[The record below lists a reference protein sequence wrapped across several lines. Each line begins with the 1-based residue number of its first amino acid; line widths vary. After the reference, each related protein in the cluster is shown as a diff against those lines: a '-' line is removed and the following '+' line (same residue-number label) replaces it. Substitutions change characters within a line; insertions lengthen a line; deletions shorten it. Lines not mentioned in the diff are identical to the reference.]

1 MKETDEEWLLIIQSV
16 QIGLSLDSIVE
27 SEQQQGWSVTPQAKF
42 ERLLRE
48 TQIPIGI
55 LFNGIE
61 VRLVYAPRGESSG
74 YLSFPIQAM
83 TEVSGRL
90 ILGALYMLLS
100 GNRLFNSPINSTL
113 KTILTNS
120 REYQAEVS
128 TKLANQ
134 VLDAMWELLGGLQSA
149 NVSTGGNLLEEILNN
164 KPQYIYAGLITV
176 LMRLVFLLYTE
187 DEGLMPNDS
196 IYQQNYAVSGLYER
210 LQDDYNNYSDTMNQR
225 YGGWAWLLS
234 LFRLVYDGGGYL
246 PEYLPARHGQLFDPD
261 EYPFLEGRKLE
272 THFQQGEVL
281 EIPRVSDGVIYRILN
296 KLLILDGEMLSYR
309 ALDVEQIGSVYE
321 SIMGFEV
328 EVAHGSSIAIKPK
341 DIVVNVG
348 AILAEKPTARV
359 KKIEELAEC
368 KLSVK
373 EKKELEDAK
382 TIEQIVAGIA
392 NKISKRTPDLLPVGS
407 LFLQPG
413 QERRGSGSHYTP
425 RKLTQPIVEKTLE
438 PVFKGLGDKPTPEQ
452 ILDIKVCDL
461 AMGSG
466 AFLVE
471 TCRQLAQKLLEA
483 WIQYDRIREIPDD
496 VEPLLAARRL
506 VAQKCLYGVDKNPFA
521 VNLAKLSVWLVT
533 LAKDRPFTFVD
544 HALKCGDSLIGFSAS
559 EIEEFGEIYTKD
571 LPVLYSLKQI
581 QQRVMDYRQDI
592 QKEDPRTDAQAENK
606 IIQLRNL
613 DHELEFTRLIGDVI
627 AASFFNGTSKK
638 EREEIRK
645 NYVVLI
651 TSWREGRIKTEEIK
665 KISLMLRNGKP
676 RVVPF
681 FWELEFPEVFNRD
694 NPGFDAI
701 VGNPPFAGKNTLIN
715 GNPNGYLDWIKELH
729 PESHGNSDL
738 VAHFFRRAFNLIRKN
753 GVFGLIATNTI
764 SQGDTRSSGLSF
776 ICNNHG
782 TIYNAQKRLK
792 WPGLAAVVVSVVNIY
807 KGKYSGTKYLDGR
820 SVNNISAF
828 LFPKGGNENP
838 KVLLSNSGKSF
849 QGSIILGMGFTFDDS
864 NPDATSI
871 AEMNR
876 LIEKDSRNA
885 ERIFPYIGGE
895 EVNTSSTHAYHRYVI
910 NFGDMSEDEARQWPD
925 LMAIVEE
932 KVKPTRISLPPKN
945 SWNKSV
951 SEKWWLFG
959 ANRKDIKNAIAHLD
973 RVLVTPRISK
983 HSGFAFLSTKS
994 VFSDSIVVLSLSN
1007 YSHFSV
1013 LQSHLHEI
1021 WSRFFGS
1028 SLGDGLR
1035 YTPSDCF
1042 ETFPLPENWET
1053 SKQLEEVGKI
1063 YYEYRARLMINKNQ
1077 GLTQTYN
1084 RFHDPYEADPEILKL
1099 RKLHSEMDEAVM
1111 AAYGWFDVDIK
1122 CGFVLDYVD
1131 VNTDD
1136 LSEGL
1141 REKVMSGD
1149 LFFQKP
1155 DDAISCDGE
1164 MREGKRKL
1172 PWNYKWNQ
1180 STHDEVLARLLD
1192 LNKKRYEEETLAGKN
1207 TKNKKE
1213 KKGSR
1218 QNKKGSTESLS
1229 VLPLSYDTT

>member
-1 MKETDEEWLLIIQSV
+1 M
-16 QIGLSLDSIVE
+16 
-27 SEQQQGWSVTPQAKF
+27 
-42 ERLLRE
+42 
-48 TQIPIGI
+48 
-55 LFNGIE
+55 
-61 VRLVYAPRGESSG
+61 
-74 YLSFPIQAM
+74 
-83 TEVSGRL
+83 
-90 ILGALYMLLS
+90 
-100 GNRLFNSPINSTL
+100 
-113 KTILTNS
+113 
-120 REYQAEVS
+120 
-128 TKLANQ
+128 
-134 VLDAMWELLGGLQSA
+134 
-149 NVSTGGNLLEEILNN
+149 
-164 KPQYIYAGLITV
+164 
-176 LMRLVFLLYTE
+176 
-187 DEGLMPNDS
+187 
-196 IYQQNYAVSGLYER
+196 
-210 LQDDYNNYSDTMNQR
+210 
-225 YGGWAWLLS
+225 
-234 LFRLVYDGGGYL
+234 
-246 PEYLPARHGQLFDPD
+246 
-261 EYPFLEGRKLE
+261 EGRKLE

-296 KLLILDGEMLSYR
+296 KLLILDGEILSYR

-328 EVAHGSSIAIKPK
+328 EVAHGLSIAIKPK
-341 DIVVNVG
+341 DIVVNVD
-348 AILAEKPTARV
+348 AILAENLTARV

-373 EKKELEDAK
+373 EKKELESAK

-392 NKISKRTPDLLPVGS
+392 NKISRRTPDLLPIGS

-413 QERRGSGSHYTP
+413 EERRRSGSHYTP

-438 PVFKGLGDKPTPEQ
+438 PVFKGLGDKPTPEK
-452 ILDIKVCDL
+452 ILEIKVCDL

-483 WIQYDRIREIPDD
+483 WIQYDRIKEIPDD

-521 VNLAKLSVWLVT
+521 VNLAKLSLWLVT

-544 HALKCGDSLIGFSAS
+544 HALKCGDSLVGFGPS
-559 EIEEFGEIYTKD
+559 EIEGFGQIYTKD
-571 LPVLYSLKQI
+571 LSFLYPLKEI
-581 QQRVMDYRQDI
+581 QQKVMDYRQDI
-592 QKEDPRTDAQAENK
+592 QKEDSRTDAQAENK

-638 EREEIRK
+638 EREETRK
-645 NYVVLI
+645 NYIVLI
-651 TSWREGRIKTEEIK
+651 TSWREGRVETEEIK
-665 KISLMLRNGKP
+665 KISLMLRNGKT
-676 RVVPF
+676 RILPF
-681 FWELEFPEVFNRD
+681 NWELEFPEVFNRD

-701 VGNPPFAGKNTLIN
+701 VGNPPFAGHVTLVISNGRSYADFLREKNI
-715 GNPNGYLDWIKELH
+715 GSAGKCDI
-729 PESHGNSDL
+729 
-738 VAHFFRRAFNLIRKN
+738 VAHFFRQAFNLIRKS

-764 SQGDTRSSGLSF
+764 GQGDTRSSGLSF
-776 ICNNHG
+776 ICNSGG
-782 TIYNAQKRLK
+782 TIYNAQKRVK

-820 SVNNISAF
+820 LVNNISAF

-849 QGSIILGMGFTFDDS
+849 QGSVVLGMGFTFDDS
-864 NPDATSI
+864 NPDATPV

-895 EVNTSSTHAYHRYVI
+895 EVNSSPTHAHHRYVI
-910 NFGDMSEDEARQWPD
+910 NFGDMSESEARRWTD

-932 KVKPTRISLPPKN
+932 KVKPGRIKSQDN
-945 SWNKSV
+945 SNSSHGKRSAI
-951 SEKWWLFG
+951 WWQHYHQ
-959 ANRKDIKNAIAHLD
+959 AKDLYQNIAHLD
-973 RVLVTPRISK
+973 RVLVITRVTK
-983 HSGFAFLSTKS
+983 HLSFTFLSTNN
-994 VFSDSIVVLSLSN
+994 VFAETTVVFSLSN

-1013 LQSHLHEI
+1013 LQSRFHEI

-1028 SLGDGLR
+1028 SMKDDLR

-1042 ETFPLPENWET
+1042 ETFPFPENWET

-1063 YYEYRARLMINKNQ
+1063 YYEYRARLMINNNQ
-1077 GLTQTYN
+1077 GLTETYN

-1099 RKLHSEMDEAVM
+1099 RELHSQMDEAVI

-1131 VNTDD
+1131 VNIDNV
-1136 LSEGL
+1136 SEGL
-1141 REKVMSGD
+1141 REKVLSGD
-1149 LFFQKP
+1149 LFFPKP
-1155 DDAISCDGE
+1155 DDAITCDGE
-1164 MREGKRKL
+1164 IREGKRKL

-1180 STHDEVLARLLD
+1180 STHDEILARLLD
-1192 LNKKRYEEETLAGKN
+1192 LNQKRYEEETLAGKN

-1218 QNKKGSTESLS
+1218 QGKKGSTESLN